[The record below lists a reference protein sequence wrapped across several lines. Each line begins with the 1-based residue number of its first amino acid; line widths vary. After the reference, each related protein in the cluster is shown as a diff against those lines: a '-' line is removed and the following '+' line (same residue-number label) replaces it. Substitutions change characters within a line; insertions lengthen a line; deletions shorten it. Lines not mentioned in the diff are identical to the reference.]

1 MNLIELYQKKGL
13 SFFPLRKKSKKPLFD
28 WAVYQE
34 RKPTQAEVDEWREK
48 GLLDQVAI
56 VCGAVSGIIVL
67 DVDDPEKFEAW
78 RTQNGHSM
86 PPTPMV
92 RTSGGKYHV
101 YFKHPGGRVK
111 NSVKK
116 IPAPTSRPMGAMW
129 WPRPPSIQLP
139 GNPMSGWNLWAWT
152 PKYGISPGV
161 AYRFY

>member
-116 IPAPTSRPMGAMW
+116 IPGADIKADGGYVVA
-129 WPRPPSIQLP
+129 PPSIHPTTGEPYEWVEFMGLD
-139 GNPMSGWNLWAWT
+139 A
-152 PKYGISPGV
+152 
-161 AYRFY
+161 